1 MGPGEETVARQAGR
15 LVPDGEDE
23 PGDEEQIERETHAL
37 PPLNTQA
44 NLTGQARVE
53 KVKMS

>member
-23 PGDEEQIERETHAL
+23 PGDEEQVERETHAL